1 MRGARGEVGIE
12 RLLKIDSAQKMTFT
26 ERILAFFNEGSTFSS
41 IFSNQLNAKISASS
55 RSKQHLVIPRDLEEN
70 ITEVS
75 YRVNIVLYRIALNHS
90 RITSSKAAVWVI
102 QLIGTHEEEV

>member
-1 MRGARGEVGIE
+1 M
-12 RLLKIDSAQKMTFT
+12 
-26 ERILAFFNEGSTFSS
+26 
-41 IFSNQLNAKISASS
+41 
-55 RSKQHLVIPRDLEEN
+55 IPRDLEEN
-70 ITEVS
+70 KTEVS